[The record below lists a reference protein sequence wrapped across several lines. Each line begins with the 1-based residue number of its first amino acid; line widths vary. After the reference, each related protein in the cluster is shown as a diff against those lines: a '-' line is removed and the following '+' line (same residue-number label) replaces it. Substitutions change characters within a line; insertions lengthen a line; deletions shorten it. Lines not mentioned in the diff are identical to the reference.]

1 MYIAMNRFRIHAG
14 READF
19 EKVWTERDS
28 YLDDVQ
34 GFREFHLLR
43 GETDDGITRY
53 VSHSLWDSETAFRN
67 WTRSE
72 SFRRSHGQAG
82 SSEGTVAGHPQFE
95 GYEIVL

>member
-19 EKVWTERDS
+19 EKVWAQRDS
-28 YLDDVQ
+28 YLDEVA

-43 GETDDGITRY
+43 GETTDGITTY
-53 VSHSLWDSETAFRN
+53 VSHSLWDSAEAFRD

-72 SFRRSHGQAG
+72 SFRKAHARAG
-82 SSEGTVAGHPQFE
+82 ASQGTVAGHPEFE
-95 GYEIVL
+95 GYRIVL